1 MKHIIAQIN
10 DTLADEFEIDVDTIT
25 PDANLNDTLDLDSLD
40 YVDLVVAVESIT
52 GVKLGEK
59 DFKNID
65 SFEHFYNVI
74 EGKMN
79 EIEQ

>member
-1 MKHIIAQIN
+1 MKDIINQIN
-10 DTLADEFEIDVDTIT
+10 ETLADEFEIDVDIIT

-40 YVDLVVAVESIT
+40 YVDLVVTIESIT
-52 GVKLGEK
+52 GIKLGEK

-65 SFEHFYNVI
+65 TFDHFYQVI